1 MSLDNSGASEG
12 GGLQESAGTQ
22 ESSNVESGGSSE
34 SGSFDFGSW
43 DGARDSLPG
52 THHAMFDALQQKPGP
67 DRESETN
74 KKLQDY
80 LRAQIYEAR
89 QQEPVQRQEADGSSD
104 PLTREEAM
112 QLFRQEE
119 ADKKQRNLVDN
130 FRSSMLDA
138 VGKPQKYGDATVAF
152 ASESEVDDF
161 RKFVG
166 ETLNGGLTAQD
177 MLLLFRRDDILRQ
190 NRDSAVKGFE
200 RKLNT
205 NRPSSASGD
214 GVETRSS
221 SVPAESGSGRPQKSR
236 APRTAELLQANNP
249 ELYNAIVNG
258 KTSLF

>member
-1 MSLDNSGASEG
+1 MSLDNSGANEG

-22 ESSNVESGGSSE
+22 ESSTVESGGSNE

-43 DGARDSLPG
+43 NGSRDSLPD
-52 THHAMFDALQQKPGP
+52 THHAMFDALQQKSGS
-67 DRESETN
+67 DRATETN

-89 QQEPVQRQEADGSSD
+89 QQEPVQRQSAEDSSE
-104 PLTREEAM
+104 PLTRDEAM
-112 QLFRQEE
+112 QLFRKEE
-119 ADKKQRNLVDN
+119 ADKRQRGIVDA
-130 FRSSMLDA
+130 FRSSMLDT
-138 VGKPQKYGDATVAF
+138 VGKPQRYGDATVAF

-161 RKFVG
+161 RTFVG

-177 MLLLFRRDDILRQ
+177 MLLLFRQDDIFRQ
-190 NRDSAVKGFE
+190 IGDTAVKGFE
-200 RKLNT
+200 RKLKT
-205 NRPSSASGD
+205 NRPSNASGD
-214 GVETRSS
+214 SVETRSS

-249 ELYNAIVNG
+249 ELYNAILNG